1 MSDKKLKNR
10 DVNWLYFNERV
21 LLEAAEPSTPLLE
34 RIKFLAIFSSNLDE
48 YFKVR
53 ISQLRQLKGV
63 DKKIRKPLISKP
75 NKTLKFI
82 LKEIGEQQKRFG
94 AIIQATLQALNEE
107 GLTLLS
113 ANTLGDNHKTFLK
126 SWFEENQE
134 AFKIVTQQPPIEFK
148 DGSIYM
154 MTCFDDETFEII
166 TLPTDEFGRFLKVS
180 DTLHEY
186 AYLDDALRTN
196 VLQLF
201 PERNV
206 IACRSIKISRDAE
219 LYLDDDY
226 TDTELVER
234 IHEALPH
241 RNTGQPTR
249 VLYDPEIPA
258 SHLALLK
265 KYFGLDIVDMV
276 SGGVYHNISDFFGFP
291 NPFDDNRLSY
301 PPKTPLQHPQ
311 LSASVDFFELI
322 SKKDQLVH
330 FPYQSFDCVE
340 QFMEQAAIHLEVSS
354 IKISLYRIAKNSKL
368 SDALLLALKNK
379 KEVVIFVEAQARFD
393 EENNIKWGRIFQEHG
408 AKVIFSVPNVKV
420 HSKILLV
427 EKQTKETVQRF
438 AYIGTGNF
446 NAKTAKLYCDHGLFT
461 ANTRI
466 TRDLAQVFGVLER
479 KYIVPKLKYLLV
491 SPFNTRLTFL
501 ELIEYEI
508 EQARLG
514 LPAKITLKMNSL
526 EDTKMIRELLK
537 ASKAGV
543 AIRLLVRGFCC
554 LSPTLEDELE
564 DGAKPIKITSI
575 VDRYLE
581 HGRIYLFHHGGK
593 EKMYMGS
600 ADWMT
605 RNLDRRI
612 EVLTPI
618 LDQDIFQEL
627 QDILQIQLKDNVKA
641 RILDAV
647 DSNTRVSRIAG
658 EPEVR
663 SQYAIYDY
671 LKTKIN

>member
-1 MSDKKLKNR
+1 MGDKKLKNR

-21 LLEAAEPSTPLLE
+21 LLEAAEPTTPLLE

-75 NKTLKFI
+75 NKTLKRI
-82 LKEIGEQQKRFG
+82 LEKIGEQQQRFG
-94 AIIQATLQALNEE
+94 EIIANTLTELRKE
-107 GLTLLS
+107 GLTLHTEDAL
-113 ANTLGDNHKTFLK
+113 NDTHKIALQK
-126 SWFEENQE
+126 WFETHREH
-134 AFKIVTQQPPIEFK
+134 FKIVTRQAPTEFK
-148 DGSIYM
+148 DGNIYM
-154 MTCFDDETFEII
+154 AVCCEDGTLEIVTI
-166 TLPTDEFGRFLKVS
+166 PTKELGRFLKIS
-180 DTLHEY
+180 DTTYEY
-186 AYLDDALRTN
+186 AYLDDALRLNIET
-196 VLQLF
+196 LF
-201 PERNV
+201 PEKKIV
-206 IACRSIKISRDAE
+206 ACRSIKISRDAE

-234 IHEALPH
+234 IHSSLPQ

-249 VLYDPEIPA
+249 VLYDPKIPEQ
-258 SHLALLK
+258 HLEVLK
-265 KYFGLDIVDMV
+265 DFFQLDTVDMV
-276 SGGVYHNISDFFGFP
+276 SGGVYHNLSDFFTFP
-291 NPFDDNRLSY
+291 NPFEDGHLTYAERNALA
-301 PPKTPLQHPQ
+301 HP
-311 LSASVDFFELI
+311 SISSTSDIFELI

-330 FPYQSFDCVE
+330 FPYQSFDSIE
-340 QFMEQAAIHLEVSS
+340 QFIEQAATHPEVTS
-354 IKISLYRIAKNSKL
+354 IKISLYRIAKNSRL
-368 SDALLLALKNK
+368 SDAILLALDQK

-408 AKVIFSVPNVKV
+408 AKVIFSVPNIKV

-427 EKQTKETVQRF
+427 EKQTAASIQRF

-461 ANTRI
+461 ANTGI

-479 KYIVPKLKYLLV
+479 KYIVPKLKHLLV

-501 ELIEYEI
+501 ELIEFEI
-508 EQARLG
+508 EQARMG

-543 AIRLLVRGFCC
+543 DIRLLVRGFCC
-554 LSPTLEDELE
+554 LSPTTEEDLE
-564 DGAKPIKITSI
+564 DGEKLIKITSI

-618 LDQDIFQEL
+618 LDADVSQEL
-627 QDILQIQLKDNVKA
+627 KDILNIQLSDNIKA
-641 RILDAV
+641 RILDAA
-647 DSNTRVSRIAG
+647 DSNTKVPK
-658 EPEVR
+658 EPEEASIR

-671 LKTKIN
+671 LKAKQE

>member
-1 MSDKKLKNR
+1 MGDQKLKNR
-10 DVNWLYFNERV
+10 DINWLYFNERV
-21 LLEAAEPSTPLLE
+21 LLEATEPTTPLLE

-94 AIIQATLQALNEE
+94 EIIRSTLESLKEE
-107 GLTLLS
+107 GLTLHS
-113 ANTLGDNHKTFLK
+113 IDTLGPNHKTYLK
-126 SWFEENQE
+126 SWFEENKE
-134 AFKIVTQQPPIEFK
+134 AFIIVTHEAPLEFK
-148 DGSIYM
+148 DGGIYM
-154 MTCFDDETFEII
+154 VACFDDESFEII
-166 TLPTDEFGRFLKVS
+166 SLPTKEFGRFLKIS
-180 DTLHEY
+180 NATHEY
-186 AYLDDALRTN
+186 AYLDDALRIHI
-196 VLQLF
+196 QRLF
-201 PERNV
+201 PERNS
-206 IACRSIKISRDAE
+206 ITCRSIKISRDAE
-219 LYLDDDY
+219 LYLYDDY

-234 IHEALPH
+234 IHKALPH

-249 VLYDPEIPA
+249 VLYDPKIPEQ
-258 SHLALLK
+258 HLELLK
-265 KYFGLDIVDMV
+265 EFFNLDTVDMV
-276 SGGVYHNISDFFGFP
+276 SGGVYHNLSDFFGFP

-301 PPKTPLQHPQ
+301 SPKTPLNHPQ
-311 LSASVDFFELI
+311 LSSAIDFFELI

-330 FPYQSFDCVE
+330 FPYQSFDVVE
-340 QFMEQAAIHLEVSS
+340 KFMEQAAMDSEVTS

-368 SDALLLALKNK
+368 SEAVLLALKNQ

-408 AKVIFSVPNVKV
+408 AKVIFSVPNIKV

-427 EKQTKETVQRF
+427 EKQGEETVQRF

-466 TRDLAQVFGVLER
+466 TGDLAQVFGVLER

-526 EDTKMIRELLK
+526 EDTKMIHELLK

-543 AIRLLVRGFCC
+543 DIRLLVRGFCC
-554 LSPTLEDELE
+554 LSPTPEDELE
-564 DGAKPIKITSI
+564 EGEKPIKITSI

-618 LDQDIFQEL
+618 LDPDIFQEL
-627 QDILQIQLKDNVKA
+627 HDILQIQLNDNVKA
-641 RILDAV
+641 RILDAA
-647 DSNTRVSRIAG
+647 DSNTKVSPIAG
-658 EPEVR
+658 EAQIR

>member
-1 MSDKKLKNR
+1 MGDRKLKNR
-10 DVNWLYFNERV
+10 DINWLYFNERV
-21 LLEAAEPSTPLLE
+21 LLEAAEPTTPLLE

-94 AIIQATLQALNEE
+94 EIILSTLASLKEE
-107 GLTLLS
+107 GLTLHS
-113 ANTLGDNHKTFLK
+113 IDTLGPSHKTYLK
-126 SWFEENQE
+126 SWFEENKE
-134 AFKIVTQQPPIEFK
+134 AFKTMTHEAPLEFK
-148 DGSIYM
+148 DGNIYM
-154 MTCFDDETFEII
+154 VACFDDESFEII
-166 TLPTDEFGRFLKVS
+166 SLPTKELGRFLKVS
-180 DTLHEY
+180 DATHEY
-186 AYLDDALRTN
+186 VYLDDALRTN
-196 VLQLF
+196 IQRLF
-201 PERNV
+201 PEKNS

-226 TDTELVER
+226 TDTELVEI
-234 IHEALPH
+234 IHKALPH

-249 VLYDPEIPA
+249 VLYDPQIPEQ
-258 SHLALLK
+258 HLELLK
-265 KYFGLDIVDMV
+265 EFFNLDTVDMV
-276 SGGVYHNISDFFGFP
+276 SGGVYHNVSDFFGFP

-301 PPKTPLQHPQ
+301 PSKTPLNHPQ
-311 LSASVDFFELI
+311 LSSAIDFFELI

-340 QFMEQAAIHLEVSS
+340 QFMEQAAMDSDVTS

-368 SDALLLALKNK
+368 SEAVLLALRNQ

-408 AKVIFSVPNVKV
+408 AKVIFSVPNIKV
-420 HSKILLV
+420 HSKILLI
-427 EKQTKETVQRF
+427 EKRTGETVQRF

-466 TRDLAQVFGVLER
+466 TRDLAQVFGVLEG

-543 AIRLLVRGFCC
+543 DIRLLVRGFCC
-554 LSPTLEDELE
+554 LSPTPEDELE
-564 DGAKPIKITSI
+564 EGEKPIKITSI

-618 LDQDIFQEL
+618 LDPDVFQEL
-627 QDILQIQLKDNVKA
+627 YDILQIQLNDNVKA
-641 RILDAV
+641 RILDAA
-647 DSNTRVSRIAG
+647 DSNTKVSPIAG
-658 EPEVR
+658 EAEVR